1 MCIPVIWSNHP
12 GQFRL
17 SFSLNHAQKFP
28 SITLVK
34 KRMVCQKIQG
44 IDVFFIHNLL
54 EDAAEWF
61 HEKWQIPVEAYRESM
76 EECLQIKAAL
86 LKNC

>member
-1 MCIPVIWSNHP
+1 MYIHP

-44 IDVFFIHNLL
+44 IDVFFLH
-54 EDAAEWF
+54 
-61 HEKWQIPVEAYRESM
+61 IPACEIQQLT
-76 EECLQIKAAL
+76 CNAL
-86 LKNC
+86 